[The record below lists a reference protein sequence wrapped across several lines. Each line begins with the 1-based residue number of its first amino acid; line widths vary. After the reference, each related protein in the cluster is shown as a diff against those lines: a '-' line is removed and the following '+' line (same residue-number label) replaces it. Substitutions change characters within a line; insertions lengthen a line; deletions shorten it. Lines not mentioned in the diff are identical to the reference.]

1 MGSKMKF
8 FKDLLLATLC
18 ALGAAALYGWLVV
31 PGLIMTT
38 MAVVPFLLL
47 SIVAFAYIRETSS
60 QKAAS
65 LVYLVGLFPFLLW
78 IVSII
83 LIFKNMPGL
92 NDEIATVLLM
102 SYLSA
107 AAGAYLYLIWPKRQN
122 AKDGAE
128 TSGNAG

>member
-1 MGSKMKF
+1 MGSKMRF

-31 PGLIMTT
+31 PALIMTT
-38 MAVVPFLLL
+38 MSVVPFLLL
-47 SIVAFAYIRETSS
+47 SIVAYAYLRETSS

-65 LVYLVGLFPFLLW
+65 FVYLVGLFPFLLW

-92 NDEIATVLLM
+92 NDEIATILLG

-107 AAGAYLYLIWPKRQN
+107 AAGAYLYLVWPRRRN
-122 AKDGAE
+122 AKKEPEA
-128 TSGNAG
+128 SA